1 MRIFLLQLFLLV
13 SFTAPVFADQ
23 AFDRATDKTYEGRFM
38 MANSKGFRLRINCYG
53 AIQYFP
59 WGSPRAGKGASFK
72 RTASCRF
79 SPIGLTAG
87 SDAGGGCD
95 NWRDKTVLLIG
106 FLNVKQGNWRY
117 ASALEASG
125 LTARIRDLNGDLLV
139 GDMKDVG
146 EIKAIDGVCL
156 DGGGMPQGSRVGLPA
171 SFKVLKGRK

>member
-1 MRIFLLQLFLLV
+1 MRIFILQLILLL
-13 SFTAPVFADQ
+13 SFMVPTFADQ
-23 AFDRATDKTYEGRFM
+23 AFDRATSKTYEGRFM
-38 MANSKGFRLRINCYG
+38 MANSKGFRLRIDCYG
-53 AIQYFP
+53 AIKYFP

-72 RTASCRF
+72 RTSSCRF

-87 SDAGGGCD
+87 SDTGGGCD
-95 NWRDKTVLLIG
+95 NWRDARVLLIG

-146 EIKAIDGVCL
+146 EIKTIDGVCL
-156 DGGGMPQGSRVGLPA
+156 DGGGTPRGSRAGLPS
-171 SFKVLKGRK
+171 SFKVIKRRR